1 MDSLASDQVG
11 FRDVDSESLQ
21 LMSVRLVLL
30 GWHKSK
36 DSDRDCPDPRTA
48 VAVAKRPARMQ
59 RRARHQPHFHITS
72 KEFQE

>member
-1 MDSLASDQVG
+1 MDELLKHLQNQWVELVKDTDSLASDQVG

-36 DSDRDCPDPRTA
+36 DSDKD
-48 VAVAKRPARMQ
+48 
-59 RRARHQPHFHITS
+59 
-72 KEFQE
+72 

>member
-1 MDSLASDQVG
+1 MDELLKHLQNQWIELVKDMDSLDSDQVG

-36 DSDRDCPDPRTA
+36 DSDKD
-48 VAVAKRPARMQ
+48 
-59 RRARHQPHFHITS
+59 
-72 KEFQE
+72 

>member
-1 MDSLASDQVG
+1 MDELLKYLQNQWLELMKDMDPLASDQDG

-36 DSDRDCPDPRTA
+36 DSDKD
-48 VAVAKRPARMQ
+48 
-59 RRARHQPHFHITS
+59 
-72 KEFQE
+72 

>member
-1 MDSLASDQVG
+1 MNRTGEGHGFPLASDQDG

-36 DSDRDCPDPRTA
+36 DSDKD
-48 VAVAKRPARMQ
+48 
-59 RRARHQPHFHITS
+59 
-72 KEFQE
+72 

>member
-1 MDSLASDQVG
+1 MDELLKHLQNQWIELVKDMDSLVSDQVG

-36 DSDRDCPDPRTA
+36 DSDKD
-48 VAVAKRPARMQ
+48 
-59 RRARHQPHFHITS
+59 
-72 KEFQE
+72 

>member
-1 MDSLASDQVG
+1 MDELLKHLQDQWLELMKDMDSLSSDQDG

-36 DSDRDCPDPRTA
+36 DSDKD
-48 VAVAKRPARMQ
+48 
-59 RRARHQPHFHITS
+59 
-72 KEFQE
+72 

>member
-1 MDSLASDQVG
+1 MDELLKHLQNQWVELMKDMDSLASDRVG

-36 DSDRDCPDPRTA
+36 DSDKD
-48 VAVAKRPARMQ
+48 
-59 RRARHQPHFHITS
+59 
-72 KEFQE
+72 

>member
-1 MDSLASDQVG
+1 MDELLKHLQNQWIELVKDMDPLASDQVG

-36 DSDRDCPDPRTA
+36 DSNKD
-48 VAVAKRPARMQ
+48 
-59 RRARHQPHFHITS
+59 
-72 KEFQE
+72 

>member
-1 MDSLASDQVG
+1 MDDLLKHLQNQWIELMQDMDSLASDQVG

-36 DSDRDCPDPRTA
+36 DSDRD
-48 VAVAKRPARMQ
+48 
-59 RRARHQPHFHITS
+59 
-72 KEFQE
+72 

>member
-1 MDSLASDQVG
+1 MDELLKHLQNQWVELMKDRDSLASDQVG

-36 DSDRDCPDPRTA
+36 DSDKD
-48 VAVAKRPARMQ
+48 
-59 RRARHQPHFHITS
+59 
-72 KEFQE
+72 

>member
-30 GWHKSK
+30 GWNKSK
-36 DSDRDCPDPRTA
+36 DSDRD
-48 VAVAKRPARMQ
+48 
-59 RRARHQPHFHITS
+59 
-72 KEFQE
+72 

>member
-1 MDSLASDQVG
+1 MDELLKHLQNQWLELMKDMDSLASDQDV

-36 DSDRDCPDPRTA
+36 DSDKD
-48 VAVAKRPARMQ
+48 
-59 RRARHQPHFHITS
+59 
-72 KEFQE
+72 